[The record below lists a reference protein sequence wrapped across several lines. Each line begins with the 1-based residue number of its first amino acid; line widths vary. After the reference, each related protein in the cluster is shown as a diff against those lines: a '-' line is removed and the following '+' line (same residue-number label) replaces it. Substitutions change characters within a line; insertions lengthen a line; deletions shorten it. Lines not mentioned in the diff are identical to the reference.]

1 MTVISQNPHTIA
13 TKELEVLTQLKH
25 YYLNDDR
32 PFCVAYSGGKDSTAV
47 LYLVLKMLDD
57 LKKQKKALEKKVYV
71 INSNTLAELPPIL
84 KHLKETLEK
93 IQLVAKQKDFPL
105 IVKEVFPELINTLN
119 VQLIGVGMPP
129 PSSTFRWCTDKLKV
143 TPIDYELKRN
153 FPDGKFISVIGTRKD
168 ESYDRSQRMEK
179 ASVKGTN
186 LKLNDRYVNASNLMP
201 IENWSTKDVWEYLFE
216 QNNDLVDIQF
226 LWKLYSDASSKD
238 ASECSFVG
246 AGGKNIE
253 EGSIGC
259 GVSRFGCWQCYM
271 VRDNDKS
278 LDGLL
283 KSGYENIQL
292 YKEYRDWYWHISQQG
307 WEITRD
313 VYSHKYQNRELYN
326 KGGEENPKFGMTMP
340 RGMRLSIRKQSLQK
354 ILELQ
359 AKLDE
364 TIITVEEI
372 IEIQKRWLMEGD
384 LELSA
389 FKEAKKYHIPVKS
402 SDLPL
407 ALRKQLKEA
416 KQFYKENL
424 NIKIIKKDFSILTLK
439 RFAIQKIL
447 NPKSVEKKFFPEKK
461 EEKHIRLEWKKQV
474 KFESGYQ
481 CDSLFTYLQM
491 IPDGTN

>member
-13 TKELEVLTQLKH
+13 TKEFEALSQLKH

-47 LYLVLKMLDD
+47 LYLVIKMLND
-57 LKKQKKALEKKVYV
+57 LKKQKQSLEKKVYV

-93 IQLVAKQKDFPL
+93 IQLIAKEKNLPL

-153 FPDGKFISVIGTRKD
+153 FPEGKFISIIGTRKD
-168 ESYDRSQRMEK
+168 ESFDRAQRMEK

-186 LKLNDRYVNASNLMP
+186 LKLNDRYINASNLMP
-201 IENWSTKDVWEYLFE
+201 IEHWSTKDVWEYLFE

-246 AGGKNIE
+246 AGGKSIE

-283 KSGYENIQL
+283 KSGYENIHL
-292 YKEYRDWYWHISQQG
+292 YKEYRDWYWNISQQG

-340 RGMRLSIRKQSLQK
+340 RGIRLSIRKQSLQK

-359 AKLDE
+359 SKLDE

-389 FKEAKKYHIPVKS
+389 FKEAKKHHIHVRS
-402 SDLPL
+402 SNLPSE
-407 ALRKQLKEA
+407 LRKQLKEA
-416 KQFYKENL
+416 KKLYREKL
-424 NIKIIKKDFSILTLK
+424 STKTIKKDFSILTLK
-439 RFAIQKIL
+439 RFAIQQMV
-447 NPKSVEKKFFPEKK
+447 NPKTIERKFFPSKL
-461 EEKHIRLEWKKQV
+461 EEKHIRKEWKNDLKITSKDGYINLLNFIPTLNV
-474 KFESGYQ
+474 KV
-481 CDSLFTYLQM
+481 
-491 IPDGTN
+491 